1 MKSRLI
7 FTLLS
12 VLALLCASCATSAAR
27 PVLRTPEDSLDAMR
41 GAYSRDDSGLFLHTL
56 AGDTLK
62 RYSEYTIRL
71 GWSELRPHLGKL
83 VEDAKVIE
91 VKDYVTPPRDG
102 QASDTYVWP
111 RDGLRAKRVRLS
123 VRGNEEDF
131 LFVSEVDPPPEKS
144 KQATGI
150 WIGGHYYTRREHRA
164 LNAYAQ
170 DDVPEKDRTHWRLV
184 FPFYPFQKDGKIAA
198 LLQQEIARDRK

>member
-1 MKSRLI
+1 MKSRLALL
-7 FTLLS
+7 LLS
-12 VLALLCASCATSAAR
+12 LLALACASCATTGAR
-27 PVLRTPEDSLDAMR
+27 PVLRTPEDALDAMR
-41 GAYSRDDSGLFLHTL
+41 GAYARDDSGLFLHTL
-56 AGDTLK
+56 AAETLK

-83 VEDAKVIE
+83 VEDAKVVE

-111 RDGLRAKRVRLS
+111 REGLRVKRVRLS
-123 VRGNEEDF
+123 VRGSEEDF

-144 KQATGI
+144 KQAAGI
-150 WIGGHYYTRREHRA
+150 WIGGHWYTRREHRA
-164 LNAYAQ
+164 LNAYAE

-184 FPFYPFQKDGKIAA
+184 FPFYPFQKEGKIAA
-198 LLQQEIARDRK
+198 LLQQEISRERK

>member
-7 FTLLS
+7 IALFFL
-12 VLALLCASCATSAAR
+12 LALSCASCATTGAR
-27 PVLRTPEDSLDAMR
+27 PVLRTPEDSLGAMKS
-41 GAYSRDDSGLFLHTL
+41 AYEHDDSGLFLHAL
-56 AGDTLK
+56 ASETLK

-83 VEDAKVIE
+83 VEDAKVVE
-91 VKDYVTPPRDG
+91 VKDYVTPARDG
-102 QASDTYVWP
+102 QASDTFVWP
-111 RDGLRAKRVRLS
+111 REGLRAKRVRLA
-123 VRGNEEDF
+123 VRGAEEDF

-144 KQATGI
+144 KQATGV

-198 LLQQEIARDRK
+198 LLQREIARDRK